1 MNGSSEGGAVNGR
14 DRIIEVLRG
23 REDAVSEDDLC
34 YSLLGLDSP
43 GQPTWEAW
51 LGRQKESQ
59 EALYRLYDALDQ
71 LVHEGVVGRTYSF
84 EDEFPEVPGLQV
96 GRVYRVWLRTPE
108 TAERDRKILRW
119 ELKWAVIT
127 GGMFSR
133 DAEVLR
139 DAALREPEL
148 LREVQSELRRTSIGP
163 DSR

>member
-1 MNGSSEGGAVNGR
+1 MQCRRTTCGTCS
-14 DRIIEVLRG
+14 VLHADG
-23 REDAVSEDDLC
+23 KS
-34 YSLLGLDSP
+34 
-43 GQPTWEAW
+43 GQ
-51 LGRQKESQ
+51 
-59 EALYRLYDALDQ
+59 
-71 LVHEGVVGRTYSF
+71 
-84 EDEFPEVPGLQV
+84 PGLQV

-108 TAERDRKILRW
+108 TAERDREILRRD
-119 ELKWAVIT
+119 LKWAAFT

>member
-1 MNGSSEGGAVNGR
+1 MGNVRPFS
-14 DRIIEVLRG
+14 DT
-23 REDAVSEDDLC
+23 
-34 YSLLGLDSP
+34 LD
-43 GQPTWEAW
+43 E
-51 LGRQKESQ
+51 
-59 EALYRLYDALDQ
+59 
-71 LVHEGVVGRTYSF
+71 LVHEGVVGRSYWV
-84 EDEFPEVPGLQV
+84 EDEFPGQPGLQV

-108 TAERDRKILRW
+108 TAERDREILRRD
-119 ELKWAVIT
+119 LKWAAFT